1 MLKILIS
8 EDNLYKLKN
17 IQDTIEKQFNETN
30 ITSITY
36 AKRTV
41 MELIENNDYDILIQD
56 MQLPLHSDDRIDQNG
71 GIYVLNQLKRKK
83 IDIKTIVCSSTIDSL
98 EKLQNNGFENVSF
111 IKYDSISINWENDLT
126 KLINEYLKGK

>member
-71 GIYVLNQLKRKK
+71 GLYVLNQLKRKK

-98 EKLQNNGFENVSF
+98 EKLQNNGFDNVSF

-126 KLINEYLKGK
+126 KLINEYK

>member
-8 EDNLYKLKN
+8 EDNIYKLEN
-17 IQDTIEKQFNETN
+17 IKKVIEKQFNETN

-71 GIYVLNQLKRKK
+71 GLYVLNQLKRKK

-98 EKLQNNGFENVSF
+98 EKLQNNGFDNVSF

>member
-71 GIYVLNQLKRKK
+71 GLYVLNQLKRKK

-98 EKLQNNGFENVSF
+98 EKLQNNGFDNVSF

>member
-8 EDNLYKLKN
+8 EDNVYKLEN
-17 IQDTIEKQFNETN
+17 IKKAIEKQFNETN

-98 EKLQNNGFENVSF
+98 EKLQNNGFDNVSF

-126 KLINEYLKGK
+126 KLINEYK